1 MVALGHVDH
10 GQPSR
15 TRERV
20 QRGALKLMMSASSIA
35 RSASAEE
42 SSAASAAPSLSVP
55 SEGAADVAPP
65 VAAAA
70 PPVPVRAWYGLG
82 LADSKLLVPPPEVP
96 PLLEPASPSEPSV
109 VLPAWPSV
117 WPCRVH
123 WRILPPDS

>member
-1 MVALGHVDH
+1 
-10 GQPSR
+10 
-15 TRERV
+15 
-20 QRGALKLMMSASSIA
+20 MMSASSIA

-96 PLLEPASPSEPSV
+96 PLLEPASPSEPFV
-109 VLPAWPSV
+109 VLPAWPSE
-117 WPCRVH
+117 PSAA
-123 WRILPPDS
+123 LPVPSVSWFVGTGCLRKCCKHGSTP